1 MRTYSVK
8 AGDIKREW
16 WIVSADG
23 AVLGRLAARV
33 AHILRGKHRPQFT
46 PHADCGDHVIITD
59 CEKVRLTGNKMR
71 DKLYYSHSGY
81 PGHLKS
87 ANAAM
92 MLQKHPEKVV
102 TRAVCGMLPHNRL
115 GRQMARK
122 LKVYVGPE
130 HPHEAQKPKPLEV

>member
-8 AGDIKREW
+8 PGDIKREW
-16 WIVSADG
+16 WVVSADG

-33 AHILRGKHRPQFT
+33 AYILRGKHRPQFT

-92 MLQKHPEKVV
+92 MLSKHPEKVV

>member
-92 MLQKHPEKVV
+92 ML
-102 TRAVCGMLPHNRL
+102 
-115 GRQMARK
+115 
-122 LKVYVGPE
+122 
-130 HPHEAQKPKPLEV
+130 